1 MKTFQKL
8 ISLAL
13 AAMMICSCMVFT
25 TLAADAPA
33 AQATEGETI
42 IPITTCET
50 KDGFS
55 TGSSGVVDTTD
66 PWAGNASLATTISG
80 VAGKA
85 KIMYQYKNESMTF
98 DATAMKTLVF
108 DVYVSSVDAFKDT
121 VWKIELRGKGDGD
134 AKQRVIQ
141 KTLPELLGTEF
152 VDGWNHIE
160 LPIDNMEKKGSPNMH
175 LWNYFR
181 IFNNGGTAGIDG
193 ETNVIKLDNIYL
205 TSREA
210 GKPGVVNLL
219 HSFAI
224 DGFKGAD
231 GPKVQ
236 QKKLDAPLDIS
247 KMDAIQFNV
256 RISDKQVNDIK
267 FSIRMSS
274 NTNINSNRFQSGE
287 GRTLKELAGYEIP
300 ADGQWH
306 TVLIPFSTFFHA
318 NNNTKMDMN
327 KLQFFQLY
335 NVKTNADMTTP
346 CKIEFSNI
354 CFVQD
359 QTEGDVLIWS
369 AKDNK
374 TELGS
379 TVSLRDGD
387 ANKAEGYKHSFG
399 DVDGDG
405 VNEWVL
411 LDVDGNGT
419 INNNGGWDSATG
431 SASKPGLKSA
441 VQFSVDKAYGF
452 GNMTALKF
460 DLYLENEAWLSQRLN
475 IELSSSGK
483 TGNSAI
489 LTNKTMQELFGDNL
503 KVGWNTVVLPLE
515 KLETAKPGNTGAFS
529 LRDINYIQIY
539 SRSTFD
545 FTGGIAMA
553 IRNISAVRENQKV
566 AATPDVEGAFDYVNI
581 DSAKLNLQDAFN
593 IIYTA
598 SVHKSTVGAFM
609 VFEITDANGNVT
621 TKQVKGQAG
630 EKDDTLTFTY
640 ENIYPQ
646 SMTDNISTTLWAVNH
661 EGKLVSDKVSEY
673 SIKQYCVNLLNGI
686 ADGTVKDEDGTLA
699 TLLSNALVFGAAL
712 QNHIGY
718 NTENLATDGVDLSA
732 ASFYTPPTHFSGIQG
747 DKGDCPATFDTAWA
761 TIENIYYLYVAFEA
775 EDVSGL
781 KMNVVSSTGTQTLTI
796 DTFDTVTLMDNDNIP
811 YEAYVVEIPV
821 RVYEMNTAY
830 TITFEGYEDYKLT
843 YSLGTYL
850 SAERARIANEIKAAT
865 DAEQIT
871 ELTNYKTLLESMIV
885 YGTSAYKYAVNH

>member
-25 TLAADAPA
+25 TLAADTPA
-33 AQATEGETI
+33 AQAVESETI
-42 IPITTCET
+42 VPISDAESLTGI
-50 KDGFS
+50 KDS
-55 TGSSGVVDTTD
+55 PNVVLDTTD
-66 PWAGNASLATTISG
+66 PWAGNASWAQSIEG
-80 VAGKA
+80 VQTGTAA
-85 KIMYQYKNESMTF
+85 IMFHFTSPITY

-108 DVYVSSVDAFKDT
+108 DVYVSSAAAFADT
-121 VWKIELRGKGDGD
+121 PWELELRGEGSSNEH
-134 AKQRVIQ
+134 RVQ
-141 KTLPELLGTEF
+141 NRTFSYMSGSVLK
-152 VDGWNHIE
+152 DGWNHVEIK
-160 LPIDNMEKKGSPNMH
+160 LDNMDAQSGNMAKF
-175 LWNYFR
+175 NYFR
-181 IFNNGGTAGIDG
+181 IFNKGAAGVDG
-193 ETNVIKLDNIYL
+193 ETSVIKLDNLYL
-205 TSREA
+205 TSRDS
-210 GKPGVVNLL
+210 GKPGVVNLPAAFTIA
-219 HSFAI
+219 SFT
-224 DGFKGAD
+224 GAD

-306 TVLIPFSTFFHA
+306 TVSIPFSTFFHA

-335 NVKTNADMTTP
+335 NVKTNAAMTTA
-346 CKIEFSNI
+346 CKIEFSDI

-419 INNNGGWDSATG
+419 INTNGGWDNATG

-441 VQFSVDKAYGF
+441 VQFSIDKAYGF

-460 DLYLENEAWLSQRLN
+460 DLYLENEAWLNQRLN

-489 LTNKTMQELFGDNL
+489 LANKTMQELFGDNL
-503 KVGWNTVVLPLE
+503 KVGWNTVELPLD
-515 KLETAKPGNTGAFS
+515 KLDTNRPGNTGAFS
-529 LRDINYIQIY
+529 LRDVNYIQIY
-539 SRSTFD
+539 SRTTFD

-566 AATPDVEGAFDYVNI
+566 ATTPDVEGAFDYVNI

-598 SVHKSTVGAFM
+598 SVHKSAAGAFM
-609 VFEITDANGNVT
+609 VFEITDADGNVT

-630 EKDDTLTFTY
+630 EKANTLTFTY
-640 ENIYPQ
+640 EDIYPQ

-661 EGKLVSDKVSEY
+661 EGKLVSDKVSNY

-686 ADGTVKDEDGTLA
+686 ADGTVKDQDKTLA

-712 QNHIGY
+712 QNHVGY
-718 NTENLATDGVDLSA
+718 NTDNLATDGVDLSA
-732 ASFYTPPTHFSGIQG
+732 ASFYTPPSHFSGIQG
-747 DKGDCPATFDTAWA
+747 EKGDCPATFYTAAA
-761 TIENIYYLYVAFEA
+761 TIENIYYLTFAFEA
-775 EDVSGL
+775 EDVTGL
-781 KMNVVSSTGTQTLTI
+781 KMNVTSSTATQALTI
-796 DTFDTVTLMDNDNIP
+796 DTFDTATVTDSDGNP
-811 YEAYVVEIPV
+811 REVYVVEIPV

-830 TITFEGYEDYKLT
+830 TITFEGYENYKLT

-850 SAERARIANEIKAAT
+850 SAQRAATANAIKAET

-871 ELTNYKTLLESMIV
+871 ALTNYKTLLESMIV